1 MNAITPSPD
10 ALTRA
15 TRKMRDAGVSPAAI
29 GAFEYYFEQ
38 LAAGHTGVVPESTIS
53 PVTDLPRLDDVEVDE
68 NAAREALAATVIIK
82 LNGGLGTS
90 MGMTKAKTLLPV
102 RDGMTFL
109 DIIVEQVRAARA
121 EYGVKLPLLFM
132 NSFNTHDDTLEAL
145 AAHPD
150 VAVDGLPLD
159 FVQSQEPKLD
169 AATLEPVEWPA
180 DPKLEWCPPGH
191 GDLYPSLLDTGILTQ
206 LIEAGYKYAT
216 VTNADNLGSTPDAR
230 LAGWFAGSGA
240 PFAMEVC
247 RRTDMDRKGGHL
259 AIRNSDGR
267 LILREVAQ
275 TPPDDMDDF
284 ADENRH
290 RFFNTNTLW
299 LDLAAL
305 LERLTASGGAIGLPL
320 IVNRKTVDP
329 KDSGST
335 KVIQIESAMGAAIE
349 VFEGATAIQVPR
361 SRFLPVKTTNELL
374 LLRSDVYTRDEAGHL
389 VRTAESTPSIHLDP
403 AYYRTIADFEA
414 RFPSGPPSLRD
425 ATSLTVEGDWTFES
439 DVTVRGR
446 AALIADEN
454 DSART
459 VAAGTVLP

>member
-1 MNAITPSPD
+1 MSATTPMPE

-15 TRKMRDAGVSPAAI
+15 TRKMEEAGVSPAAI

-38 LAAGHTGVVPESTIS
+38 LASGDTGVVPESEIT
-53 PVTDLPRLDDVEVDE
+53 PLTDLPRLDDVDIDE
-68 NAAREALAATVIIK
+68 SAAHDALAATVIIK

-102 RDGMTFL
+102 RDGLTFL

-121 EYGVKLPLLFM
+121 AYGVKLPLLFM

-145 AAHPD
+145 EAHPD

-169 AATLEPVEWPA
+169 AESLEPVEWPA
-180 DPKLEWCPPGH
+180 DPRLEWCPPGH
-191 GDLYPSLLDTGILTQ
+191 GDLYPSLLDTGILQ
-206 LIEAGYKYAT
+206 RLIEAGYRYAT
-216 VTNADNLGSTPDAR
+216 VTNADNLGASPDAR
-230 LAGWFAGSGA
+230 LAGWFAASGA

-259 AIRNSDGR
+259 AIRKSDGR

-284 ADENRH
+284 SDEDKH

-299 LDLAAL
+299 LDLRAL
-305 LERLTASGGAIGLPL
+305 LERLTDSGGAIGLPL
-320 IVNRKTVDP
+320 IANRKTVDP

-374 LLRSDVYTRDEAGHL
+374 LVRSDVYARDEAGRL
-389 VRTAESTPSIHLDP
+389 VRTAESTPSIRLDP
-403 AYYRTIADFEA
+403 AYYKTIADFEA
-414 RFPSGPPSLRD
+414 RFPAGPPSLRD
-425 ATSLTVEGDWTFES
+425 ATTFVVEGDWTFEA

-446 AALIADEN
+446 TELFADDEGN
-454 DSART
+454 ART
-459 VAAGTVLP
+459 VTAGTNLP

>member
-1 MNAITPSPD
+1 MSAITPSPE

-15 TRKMRDAGVSPAAI
+15 TQKMRDAGVSPAAI
-29 GAFEYYFEQ
+29 GAFEYYFDQ
-38 LAAGHTGVVPESTIS
+38 LASGHTGVVPEADIT
-53 PVTDLPRLDDVEVDE
+53 PLTDLPRLDDVAIDE
-68 NAAREALAATVIIK
+68 QAAREAFAKTVIIK

-90 MGMTKAKTLLPV
+90 MGMTKAKTLLQV
-102 RDGMTFL
+102 RDGLTFL

-121 EYGVKLPLLFM
+121 KYGVKLPLIFM

-169 AATLEPVEWPA
+169 STTLEPVDWPA
-180 DPKLEWCPPGH
+180 DPNLEWCPPGH
-191 GDLYPSLLDTGILTQ
+191 GDLYPSLLDTGILAQ
-206 LIEAGYKYAT
+206 LIDAGYRYAT
-216 VTNADNLGSTPDAR
+216 VTNADNLGASPDAR
-230 LAGWFAGSGA
+230 LAGWFASTGA

-259 AIRNSDGR
+259 AIRKADER

-284 ADENRH
+284 ADEDKH

-299 LDLAAL
+299 LDLVAL
-305 LERLTASGGAIGLPL
+305 QERLADSGGAIGLPL
-320 IVNRKTVDP
+320 IANRKTVDP
-329 KDSGST
+329 KDGSST

-374 LLRSDVYTRDEAGHL
+374 LVRSDVYRRDEAGNL
-389 VRTAESTPSIHLDP
+389 VRTAESTPSIRLDER
-403 AYYRTIADFEA
+403 YYKKIADFEA
-414 RFPSGPPSLRD
+414 RFPAGPPSLRD
-425 ATSLTVEGDWTFES
+425 ATSLVVEGDWTFEA

-446 AALIADEN
+446 TELFEDDEGA
-454 DSART
+454 SRT
-459 VAAGTVLP
+459 VTAGTNLP

>member
-1 MNAITPSPD
+1 MSATTPSPE

-15 TRKMRDAGVSPAAI
+15 THKMREAGVSPAAV

-38 LAAGHTGVVPESTIS
+38 LASGNAGVVPEAEIT
-53 PVTDLPRLDDVEVDE
+53 PLTELPRLDDVEVDE
-68 NAAREALAATVIIK
+68 QAARDALAATAIIK

-90 MGMTKAKTLLPV
+90 MGMTKAKTLLQV

-109 DIIVEQVRAARA
+109 DIIVEQVRKAR
-121 EYGVKLPLLFM
+121 ETYGVKLPLLFM
-132 NSFNTHDDTLEAL
+132 NSFNTHEDTLEAL

-169 AATLEPVEWPA
+169 AETLEPVEWSA

-191 GDLYPSLLDTGILTQ
+191 GDLYPSLLDTGILEQ
-206 LIEAGYKYAT
+206 LLEAGYRYAT
-216 VTNADNLGSTPDAR
+216 VTNADNLGASPDPR
-230 LAGWFAGSGA
+230 LAGWFAASGA

-259 AIRNSDGR
+259 AVRKSDGR

-284 ADENRH
+284 SNEDRH

-299 LDLAAL
+299 LDLRAL
-305 LERLTASGGAIGLPL
+305 MERLTASGGAIGLPL
-320 IVNRKTVDP
+320 IANRKTVDP
-329 KDSGST
+329 KDPDST
-335 KVIQIESAMGAAIE
+335 HVIQIESAMGAAIE

-374 LLRSDVYTRDEAGHL
+374 LVRSDVYARDEAGRL
-389 VRTAESTPSIHLDP
+389 VRVAESTPSIKLDP
-403 AYYRTIADFEA
+403 AHYKTIADFEA
-414 RFPSGPPSLRD
+414 RFPAGPPSLRE
-425 ATSLTVEGDWTFES
+425 ATSLVVEGDWTFEA

-446 AALIADEN
+446 TELFAD
-454 DSART
+454 DDGSPRT
-459 VAAGTVLP
+459 VAAGTNLP

>member
-1 MNAITPSPD
+1 MSATRPSPE

-15 TRKMRDAGVSPAAI
+15 THKMREAGVSPAAI

-38 LAAGHTGVVPESTIS
+38 LASGNAGVVPESEIEPLTE
-53 PVTDLPRLDDVEVDE
+53 LPRLDDVEVDE
-68 NAAREALAATVIIK
+68 EAAREALARTVVIK

-90 MGMTKAKTLLPV
+90 MGMTKAKTLLQV

-109 DIIVEQVRAARA
+109 DIIVEQVRKARQT
-121 EYGVKLPLLFM
+121 YGVTLPLLFM

-145 AAHPD
+145 GAHPD
-150 VAVDGLPLD
+150 IAVDGLPLD

-169 AATLEPVEWPA
+169 AETLEPVEWPA

-191 GDLYPSLLDTGILTQ
+191 GDLYPSLLDTGILER
-206 LIEAGYKYAT
+206 LLDAGYRYAT
-216 VTNADNLGSTPDAR
+216 VTNADNLGASPDPR
-230 LAGWFAGSGA
+230 LAGWFAATGA

-259 AIRNSDGR
+259 AIRRSDGR

-284 ADENRH
+284 SNEDRH

-299 LDLAAL
+299 LDLRVL
-305 LERLTASGGAIGLPL
+305 MERLTASGGAIGLPL
-320 IVNRKTVDP
+320 IANRKTVDP
-329 KDSGST
+329 KDPDST
-335 KVIQIESAMGAAIE
+335 HVIQIESAMGAAIE

-374 LLRSDVYTRDEAGHL
+374 LVRSDVYARDEAGKL
-389 VRTAESTPSIHLDP
+389 VRVAESTPSIRLDP
-403 AYYRTIADFEA
+403 AYYKTIADFEA
-414 RFPSGPPSLRD
+414 RFPAGPPSLRE
-425 ATSLTVEGDWTFES
+425 ATSLIVEGDWTFEA

-446 AALIADEN
+446 TELFAD
-454 DSART
+454 DGDTSRT
-459 VAAGTVLP
+459 IAAGTNLP